1 MIEKTLISYLSAKLK
16 PIKVYAEV
24 PEKAPA
30 TFIVIEQTGRG
41 QKDTIN
47 RTVLAIQS
55 YAPSLLKAAELSER
69 VIGAMVEMPLS
80 ENIGKVELVSEHNFT
95 DIRTKQYRYQAV
107 VAISY

>member
-1 MIEKTLISYLSAKLK
+1 MIEKTLISYLSARFK

-24 PEKAPA
+24 PENAPA

-80 ENIGKVELVSEHNFT
+80 ENVGKVELVSEHNFT
-95 DIRTKQYRYQAV
+95 DTRTKQYRYQAV

>member
-1 MIEKTLISYLSAKLK
+1 MIETTLIRYLSERLA
-16 PIKVYAEV
+16 PIKAHAEV
-24 PEKAPA
+24 PEDAPD

-80 ENIGKVELVSEHNFT
+80 EDIGKVELVSEHNFT
-95 DIRTKQYRYQAV
+95 DTRTKQYRYQAV